1 MALTEVDGV
10 LAATNQWRAS
20 GADCGQYGTMDPA
33 PPLQG
38 DSHLNEAAQAHA
50 IDMGE
55 NDFFSH
61 TGSDGSSFVDRV
73 RRTDYSGFPMGENI
87 AGGGAVPA
95 GVVQRWIDS
104 DGHCRNLMNP
114 QATKLGVGYVADGPY
129 GSSWVQV
136 FGR

>member
-1 MALTEVDGV
+1 
-10 LAATNQWRAS
+10 
-20 GADCGQYGTMDPA
+20 MDPA